1 MEVVLETKNL
11 CKSFGAVMVN
21 DKINLTLHRGEIM
34 AVLGENGSGKTTL
47 INMIGGIYY
56 PDSGSIYYENKRVE
70 IRSPKDAD
78 RLGIGV
84 VHQHFKLVSSMDAVE
99 NIEIALSDKEYK
111 NKADIRK
118 RITDVAKKYGFTVNP
133 DKKICDMSVSEKQ
146 TVEIIKAIK
155 NFINE
160 YKKGTNPKGIYL
172 HGSFGSG
179 KTYLISAL
187 FNELAKSGTT
197 SVIIHTPELLRSLKD
212 SFSTDYS
219 EKFYLLKHTPL
230 LLLDDIGAEYLTAW
244 GRDEV
249 IEPILQYR
257 MDEGLPTFFT
267 SNFTILELEKHFTT
281 ASNSID
287 KVKARRIIER
297 IKQLSVEVELISKN
311 LR

>member
-1 MEVVLETKNL
+1 MEKIDKFLNSKISTSIKQNYIKALEDEAFRRLITQYKIDEEVGMKYTSRLMDSSKEHTNCSNCPSLAACSNSVRGFCLTPKQNKNTINFSYDI
-11 CKSFGAVMVN
+11 CKYL
-21 DKINLTLHRGEIM
+21 KKEEYR
-34 AVLGENGSGKTTL
+34 EN
-47 INMIGGIYY
+47 
-56 PDSGSIYYENKRVE
+56 VQ
-70 IRSPKDAD
+70 
-78 RLGIGV
+78 V
-84 VHQHFKLVSSMDAVE
+84 F
-99 NIEIALSDKEYK
+99 
-111 NKADIRK
+111 
-118 RITDVAKKYGFTVNP
+118 DVAKDIKNASIKNIYTN
-133 DKKICDMSVSEKQ
+133 DKNRI
-146 TVEIIKAIK
+146 EIIKAIK

-160 YKKGTNPKGIYL
+160 YKKGNNPKGIYL

>member
-1 MEVVLETKNL
+1 MEKIDKFLNSKISTSIKQNYIKALEDESFRRLITQYKIDEEVGMKYTSRIMDSSKEHTNCSNCPSLAACSNSVRGFCLTPKQNKNTINFSYDM
-11 CKSFGAVMVN
+11 CKYL
-21 DKINLTLHRGEIM
+21 KKEEYR
-34 AVLGENGSGKTTL
+34 EN
-47 INMIGGIYY
+47 
-56 PDSGSIYYENKRVE
+56 VQ
-70 IRSPKDAD
+70 
-78 RLGIGV
+78 V
-84 VHQHFKLVSSMDAVE
+84 F
-99 NIEIALSDKEYK
+99 
-111 NKADIRK
+111 
-118 RITDVAKKYGFTVNP
+118 DVAKDIKNASIKNIYTN
-133 DKKICDMSVSEKQ
+133 DKNRI
-146 TVEIIKAIK
+146 EIIKAIK

-311 LR
+311 LRWNIE

>member
-1 MEVVLETKNL
+1 MEKIDKFLNSKISTSIKQNYIKALEDEAFRRLITQYKIDEEVGMKYTSRLMDSSKEHTNCSNCPSLAACSNSVRGFCLTPKQNKNTINFSYDM
-11 CKSFGAVMVN
+11 CKYL
-21 DKINLTLHRGEIM
+21 KKEEYR
-34 AVLGENGSGKTTL
+34 EN
-47 INMIGGIYY
+47 
-56 PDSGSIYYENKRVE
+56 VQ
-70 IRSPKDAD
+70 
-78 RLGIGV
+78 V
-84 VHQHFKLVSSMDAVE
+84 F
-99 NIEIALSDKEYK
+99 
-111 NKADIRK
+111 
-118 RITDVAKKYGFTVNP
+118 DVAKDIKNASIKNIYTN
-133 DKKICDMSVSEKQ
+133 DKNRI
-146 TVEIIKAIK
+146 EIIKAIK

-257 MDEGLPTFFT
+257 MVEGLTTFFT

-281 ASNSID
+281 VSNSID

>member
-1 MEVVLETKNL
+1 MEKIDKFLNSKISTSIKQNYIKALEDEAFRRLITQYKIDEEVGMKYTSRLMDSSKEHTNCSNCPSLAACSNSVRGFCLTPKQNKNTINFSYDM
-11 CKSFGAVMVN
+11 CKYL
-21 DKINLTLHRGEIM
+21 KKEEYR
-34 AVLGENGSGKTTL
+34 EN
-47 INMIGGIYY
+47 
-56 PDSGSIYYENKRVE
+56 VQ
-70 IRSPKDAD
+70 
-78 RLGIGV
+78 V
-84 VHQHFKLVSSMDAVE
+84 F
-99 NIEIALSDKEYK
+99 
-111 NKADIRK
+111 
-118 RITDVAKKYGFTVNP
+118 DVAKDIKNASIKNIYTN
-133 DKKICDMSVSEKQ
+133 DKNRI
-146 TVEIIKAIK
+146 EIIKAIK

>member
-1 MEVVLETKNL
+1 MEKIDKFLNSKISTSIKQNYIKALEDEAFRRLITQYKIDEEVGMKYTSRLMDSSKEHTNCSNCPSLAACSNSVRGFCLTPKQNKNTINFSYDM
-11 CKSFGAVMVN
+11 CKYL
-21 DKINLTLHRGEIM
+21 KKEEYR
-34 AVLGENGSGKTTL
+34 EN
-47 INMIGGIYY
+47 
-56 PDSGSIYYENKRVE
+56 VQ
-70 IRSPKDAD
+70 
-78 RLGIGV
+78 V
-84 VHQHFKLVSSMDAVE
+84 F
-99 NIEIALSDKEYK
+99 
-111 NKADIRK
+111 
-118 RITDVAKKYGFTVNP
+118 DVAKDIKNASIKNIYTN
-133 DKKICDMSVSEKQ
+133 DKNRI
-146 TVEIIKAIK
+146 EIIKAIK

-160 YKKGTNPKGIYL
+160 YKKGNNPKGIYL

-187 FNELAKSGTT
+187 FNELAKSETT

-311 LR
+311 LRWNIE

>member
-1 MEVVLETKNL
+1 MEKIDKFLNSKISTSIKQNYIKALEDEAFRRLITQYKIDEEVGMKYTSRLMDSSKEHTNCSNCPSLAACSNSVRGFCLTPKQNKNTINFSYDM
-11 CKSFGAVMVN
+11 CKYL
-21 DKINLTLHRGEIM
+21 KKEEYR
-34 AVLGENGSGKTTL
+34 ENVQ
-47 INMIGGIYY
+47 I
-56 PDSGSIYYENKRVE
+56 
-70 IRSPKDAD
+70 
-78 RLGIGV
+78 
-84 VHQHFKLVSSMDAVE
+84 F
-99 NIEIALSDKEYK
+99 
-111 NKADIRK
+111 
-118 RITDVAKKYGFTVNP
+118 DVAKDIKNASIKNIYTN
-133 DKKICDMSVSEKQ
+133 DKNRI
-146 TVEIIKAIK
+146 EIIKAIK

-160 YKKGTNPKGIYL
+160 YKKGNNPKGIYL

-179 KTYLISAL
+179 KTYLISTL

-257 MDEGLPTFFT
+257 MDEELPTFFT

>member
-1 MEVVLETKNL
+1 MEKIDKFLNSKISTSIKQNYIKALEDEAFRRLITQYKIDEEVGMKYTSRLMDSSKEHTNCSNCPSLAACSNSVRGFCLTPKQNKNTINFSYDM
-11 CKSFGAVMVN
+11 CKYL
-21 DKINLTLHRGEIM
+21 KKEEYR
-34 AVLGENGSGKTTL
+34 ENVQ
-47 INMIGGIYY
+47 I
-56 PDSGSIYYENKRVE
+56 
-70 IRSPKDAD
+70 
-78 RLGIGV
+78 
-84 VHQHFKLVSSMDAVE
+84 F
-99 NIEIALSDKEYK
+99 
-111 NKADIRK
+111 
-118 RITDVAKKYGFTVNP
+118 DVAKDIKNASIKNIYTN
-133 DKKICDMSVSEKQ
+133 DKNRI
-146 TVEIIKAIK
+146 EIIKAIK

-257 MDEGLPTFFT
+257 MDEELPTFFT

>member
-1 MEVVLETKNL
+1 MEKIDKFLNSKISTSIKQNYIKALEDEEFRRLITQYKIDEEVGMKYTSRLMDSSKEHTNCSNCPSLAACSNSVRGFCLTPKQNKNTINFSYDM
-11 CKSFGAVMVN
+11 CKYL
-21 DKINLTLHRGEIM
+21 KKEEYR
-34 AVLGENGSGKTTL
+34 EN
-47 INMIGGIYY
+47 
-56 PDSGSIYYENKRVE
+56 VQ
-70 IRSPKDAD
+70 
-78 RLGIGV
+78 V
-84 VHQHFKLVSSMDAVE
+84 F
-99 NIEIALSDKEYK
+99 
-111 NKADIRK
+111 
-118 RITDVAKKYGFTVNP
+118 DVAKDIKNASIKNIYTN
-133 DKKICDMSVSEKQ
+133 DKNRI
-146 TVEIIKAIK
+146 EIIKAIK

-187 FNELAKSGTT
+187 FNELAKSRTT

-311 LR
+311 LRWNIE

>member
-1 MEVVLETKNL
+1 MEKIDKFLNSKISTSIKQNYIKALEYEAFRRLITQYKIDEEVGMKYTSRLMDSSKEHTNCSNCPSLAACSNSVRGFCLTPKQNKNTINFSYDM
-11 CKSFGAVMVN
+11 CKYL
-21 DKINLTLHRGEIM
+21 KKEEYR
-34 AVLGENGSGKTTL
+34 EN
-47 INMIGGIYY
+47 
-56 PDSGSIYYENKRVE
+56 VQ
-70 IRSPKDAD
+70 
-78 RLGIGV
+78 V
-84 VHQHFKLVSSMDAVE
+84 F
-99 NIEIALSDKEYK
+99 
-111 NKADIRK
+111 
-118 RITDVAKKYGFTVNP
+118 DVAKDIKNASIKNIYTN
-133 DKKICDMSVSEKQ
+133 DKNRI
-146 TVEIIKAIK
+146 EIIKAIK

>member
-1 MEVVLETKNL
+1 MEKIDKFLNSKISTSIKQNYIKALEDEAFRRLITQYKIDEEVGMKYTSRLMDSSKEHTNCSNCPSLAACSNSVRGFCLTPKQNKNTINFSYGM
-11 CKSFGAVMVN
+11 CKYL
-21 DKINLTLHRGEIM
+21 KKEEYR
-34 AVLGENGSGKTTL
+34 EN
-47 INMIGGIYY
+47 
-56 PDSGSIYYENKRVE
+56 VQ
-70 IRSPKDAD
+70 
-78 RLGIGV
+78 V
-84 VHQHFKLVSSMDAVE
+84 F
-99 NIEIALSDKEYK
+99 
-111 NKADIRK
+111 
-118 RITDVAKKYGFTVNP
+118 DVAKDIKNASIKNIYTN
-133 DKKICDMSVSEKQ
+133 DKNRI
-146 TVEIIKAIK
+146 EIIKAIK

-160 YKKGTNPKGIYL
+160 YKKGNNPKGIYL

-187 FNELAKSGTT
+187 FNELAKSETT

>member
-1 MEVVLETKNL
+1 MEKIDKFLNSKISTSIKQNYIKALEDEAFRKLITQYKIDEEVGMKYTSRLMDSSKEHTNCSNCPSLAACSNSVRGFCLTPKQNKNT
-11 CKSFGAVMVN
+11 
-21 DKINLTLHRGEIM
+21 INFSYDMCNYLKKEEYR
-34 AVLGENGSGKTTL
+34 EN
-47 INMIGGIYY
+47 
-56 PDSGSIYYENKRVE
+56 VQ
-70 IRSPKDAD
+70 
-78 RLGIGV
+78 V
-84 VHQHFKLVSSMDAVE
+84 F
-99 NIEIALSDKEYK
+99 
-111 NKADIRK
+111 
-118 RITDVAKKYGFTVNP
+118 DVAKDIKNASIKNIYTN
-133 DKKICDMSVSEKQ
+133 DKNRI
-146 TVEIIKAIK
+146 EIIKAIK

-160 YKKGTNPKGIYL
+160 YKKGNNPKGIYL

-187 FNELAKSGTT
+187 FNELAKSRTT

>member
-1 MEVVLETKNL
+1 MEKIDKFLNSKISTSIKQNYIKALEDETFRRLITQYKIDEEVGMKYTSRLMDSSKEHTNCSNCPSLAACSNSVRGFCLTPKQNKNTINFSYDM
-11 CKSFGAVMVN
+11 CKYL
-21 DKINLTLHRGEIM
+21 KKEEYR
-34 AVLGENGSGKTTL
+34 EN
-47 INMIGGIYY
+47 
-56 PDSGSIYYENKRVE
+56 VQ
-70 IRSPKDAD
+70 
-78 RLGIGV
+78 V
-84 VHQHFKLVSSMDAVE
+84 F
-99 NIEIALSDKEYK
+99 
-111 NKADIRK
+111 
-118 RITDVAKKYGFTVNP
+118 DVAKDIKNASIKNIYTN
-133 DKKICDMSVSEKQ
+133 DKNRI
-146 TVEIIKAIK
+146 EIIKAIK

>member
-1 MEVVLETKNL
+1 MEKIDKFLNSKISTSIKQNYIKALEDEAFRRLITQYKIDEEVGMKYTSRLMDSSKEHTNCSNCPYLAACSNSVRGFCLTPKQNKNTINFSYDM
-11 CKSFGAVMVN
+11 CKYL
-21 DKINLTLHRGEIM
+21 KKEEYR
-34 AVLGENGSGKTTL
+34 ENVQ
-47 INMIGGIYY
+47 I
-56 PDSGSIYYENKRVE
+56 
-70 IRSPKDAD
+70 
-78 RLGIGV
+78 
-84 VHQHFKLVSSMDAVE
+84 F
-99 NIEIALSDKEYK
+99 
-111 NKADIRK
+111 
-118 RITDVAKKYGFTVNP
+118 DVAKDIKNASIKNIYTN
-133 DKKICDMSVSEKQ
+133 DKNRI
-146 TVEIIKAIK
+146 EIIKAIK

-311 LR
+311 LRWNIE

>member
-1 MEVVLETKNL
+1 MEKIDKFLNSKISTSIKQNYIKALEDEAFRRLITQYKIDEEVGMKYTSRLMDSSKEHTNCSNCPSLAACSNSVRGFCLTPKQNKNTINFSYGM
-11 CKSFGAVMVN
+11 CKYL
-21 DKINLTLHRGEIM
+21 KKEEYR
-34 AVLGENGSGKTTL
+34 EN
-47 INMIGGIYY
+47 
-56 PDSGSIYYENKRVE
+56 VQ
-70 IRSPKDAD
+70 
-78 RLGIGV
+78 V
-84 VHQHFKLVSSMDAVE
+84 F
-99 NIEIALSDKEYK
+99 
-111 NKADIRK
+111 
-118 RITDVAKKYGFTVNP
+118 DVAKDIKNASIKNIYTN
-133 DKKICDMSVSEKQ
+133 DKNRI
-146 TVEIIKAIK
+146 EIIKAIK

-160 YKKGTNPKGIYL
+160 YKKGNNPKGIYL

-187 FNELAKSGTT
+187 FNELAKSRTT

>member
-1 MEVVLETKNL
+1 MEKIDKFLNSKISTSIKQNYIKALEDEAFRKLITQYKIDEEVGMKYTSRLMDSSKEHTNCSNCPSLAACSNSVRGFCLTPKQNKNTINFSYDM
-11 CKSFGAVMVN
+11 CKYL
-21 DKINLTLHRGEIM
+21 KKEEYR
-34 AVLGENGSGKTTL
+34 ENVQ
-47 INMIGGIYY
+47 I
-56 PDSGSIYYENKRVE
+56 
-70 IRSPKDAD
+70 
-78 RLGIGV
+78 
-84 VHQHFKLVSSMDAVE
+84 F
-99 NIEIALSDKEYK
+99 
-111 NKADIRK
+111 
-118 RITDVAKKYGFTVNP
+118 DVAKDIKNASIKNIYTN
-133 DKKICDMSVSEKQ
+133 DKNRI
-146 TVEIIKAIK
+146 EIIKAIK

-219 EKFYLLKHTPL
+219 EKFYLLKHTSL

-311 LR
+311 LRWNIE

>member
-1 MEVVLETKNL
+1 MEKIDKFLNSKISTSIKQNYIKALEDESFRRLITQYKIDEEVGMKYTSRLMDSSKEHTNCSNCPSLAACSNSVRGFCLTPKQNKNTINFSYDM
-11 CKSFGAVMVN
+11 CKYL
-21 DKINLTLHRGEIM
+21 KKEEYR
-34 AVLGENGSGKTTL
+34 EN
-47 INMIGGIYY
+47 
-56 PDSGSIYYENKRVE
+56 VQ
-70 IRSPKDAD
+70 
-78 RLGIGV
+78 V
-84 VHQHFKLVSSMDAVE
+84 F
-99 NIEIALSDKEYK
+99 
-111 NKADIRK
+111 
-118 RITDVAKKYGFTVNP
+118 DVAKDIKNASIKNIYTN
-133 DKKICDMSVSEKQ
+133 DKNRI
-146 TVEIIKAIK
+146 EIIKAIK

-311 LR
+311 LRWNIE

>member
-1 MEVVLETKNL
+1 MEKIDKFLNSKISTSIKQNYINALEDEAFRRLNTQYKIDEEVGMKYTSRLMDSSKEHTNCSNCPSLAACSNSVRGFCLTPKQNKNTINFSYDM
-11 CKSFGAVMVN
+11 CKYL
-21 DKINLTLHRGEIM
+21 KKEEYR
-34 AVLGENGSGKTTL
+34 ENVQ
-47 INMIGGIYY
+47 I
-56 PDSGSIYYENKRVE
+56 
-70 IRSPKDAD
+70 
-78 RLGIGV
+78 
-84 VHQHFKLVSSMDAVE
+84 F
-99 NIEIALSDKEYK
+99 
-111 NKADIRK
+111 
-118 RITDVAKKYGFTVNP
+118 DVAKDIKNASIKNIYTN
-133 DKKICDMSVSEKQ
+133 DKNRI
-146 TVEIIKAIK
+146 EIIKAIK

-311 LR
+311 LRWNIE

>member
-1 MEVVLETKNL
+1 MEKIDKFLNSKISTSIKQNYIKALEDEAFRKLITQYKIDEEVGMKYTSRLMDSSKEHTNCSNCPSLAACSNSVRGFCLTPKQNKNTINFSYDM
-11 CKSFGAVMVN
+11 CKYL
-21 DKINLTLHRGEIM
+21 KKEEYR
-34 AVLGENGSGKTTL
+34 EN
-47 INMIGGIYY
+47 
-56 PDSGSIYYENKRVE
+56 VQ
-70 IRSPKDAD
+70 
-78 RLGIGV
+78 V
-84 VHQHFKLVSSMDAVE
+84 F
-99 NIEIALSDKEYK
+99 
-111 NKADIRK
+111 
-118 RITDVAKKYGFTVNP
+118 DVAKDIKNASIKNIYTN
-133 DKKICDMSVSEKQ
+133 DKNRI
-146 TVEIIKAIK
+146 EIIKAIK

-160 YKKGTNPKGIYL
+160 YKKGNNPKGIYL

>member
-1 MEVVLETKNL
+1 MEKIDKFLNSKISTSIKQNYIKALEDEAFRRLITQYKIDEEVGMKYTSRLMDSSKEHTNCSNCPSLAACSNSVRGFCLTPKQNKNTINFSYDM
-11 CKSFGAVMVN
+11 CKYL
-21 DKINLTLHRGEIM
+21 KKEEYR
-34 AVLGENGSGKTTL
+34 ENVQ
-47 INMIGGIYY
+47 I
-56 PDSGSIYYENKRVE
+56 
-70 IRSPKDAD
+70 
-78 RLGIGV
+78 
-84 VHQHFKLVSSMDAVE
+84 F
-99 NIEIALSDKEYK
+99 
-111 NKADIRK
+111 
-118 RITDVAKKYGFTVNP
+118 DVAKDIKNASIKNIYTN
-133 DKKICDMSVSEKQ
+133 DKNRI
-146 TVEIIKAIK
+146 EIIKAIK

-160 YKKGTNPKGIYL
+160 YKKGNNPKGIYL

-257 MDEGLPTFFT
+257 MDEELPTFFT

-311 LR
+311 LRWNIE

>member
-1 MEVVLETKNL
+1 MEKIDKFLNSKISTSIKQNYIKALEDEAFRRLITQYKIDEEVGMKYTSRLMDSSKEHTNCSNCPSLAACSNSVRGFCLTPKQNKNTINFSYDM
-11 CKSFGAVMVN
+11 CKYL
-21 DKINLTLHRGEIM
+21 KKEEYR
-34 AVLGENGSGKTTL
+34 ENVQ
-47 INMIGGIYY
+47 I
-56 PDSGSIYYENKRVE
+56 
-70 IRSPKDAD
+70 
-78 RLGIGV
+78 
-84 VHQHFKLVSSMDAVE
+84 F
-99 NIEIALSDKEYK
+99 
-111 NKADIRK
+111 
-118 RITDVAKKYGFTVNP
+118 DVAKDIKNASIKNIYTN
-133 DKKICDMSVSEKQ
+133 DKNRI
-146 TVEIIKAIK
+146 EIIKAIK

-160 YKKGTNPKGIYL
+160 YKKGTNSKGIYL

-311 LR
+311 LRWNIE

>member
-1 MEVVLETKNL
+1 MEKIDKFLNSKISTSIKQNYIKALEDEAFRRLITQYKIDEEVGMKYTSRLMDSSKEHTNCSNCPSLAACSNSVRGFCLTPKQNKNTINFSYDM
-11 CKSFGAVMVN
+11 CKYL
-21 DKINLTLHRGEIM
+21 KKEEYR
-34 AVLGENGSGKTTL
+34 
-47 INMIGGIYY
+47 
-56 PDSGSIYYENKRVE
+56 
-70 IRSPKDAD
+70 
-78 RLGIGV
+78 
-84 VHQHFKLVSSMDAVE
+84 E
-99 NIEIALSDKEYK
+99 NIQVF
-111 NKADIRK
+111 
-118 RITDVAKKYGFTVNP
+118 DVAKDIKNASIKNIYTN
-133 DKKICDMSVSEKQ
+133 DKNRI
-146 TVEIIKAIK
+146 EIIKAIK

>member
-1 MEVVLETKNL
+1 MEKIDKFLNSKISTSIKQNYIKALEDEAFRRLITQYKIDEEVGMKYTSRLMDSSKEHTNCSNCSSLAACSNSVRGFCLTPKQNKNTINFSYGM
-11 CKSFGAVMVN
+11 CKYL
-21 DKINLTLHRGEIM
+21 KKEEYR
-34 AVLGENGSGKTTL
+34 EN
-47 INMIGGIYY
+47 
-56 PDSGSIYYENKRVE
+56 VQ
-70 IRSPKDAD
+70 
-78 RLGIGV
+78 V
-84 VHQHFKLVSSMDAVE
+84 F
-99 NIEIALSDKEYK
+99 
-111 NKADIRK
+111 
-118 RITDVAKKYGFTVNP
+118 DVAKDIKNASIKNIYTN
-133 DKKICDMSVSEKQ
+133 DKNRI
-146 TVEIIKAIK
+146 EIIKAIK

-257 MDEGLPTFFT
+257 MDEELPTFFT

>member
-1 MEVVLETKNL
+1 MEKIDKFLNSKISTSIKQNYIKALEDEAFRRLITQYKIDEEVGMKYTSRLMDSSKEHTNCSNCPSLAACSNSVRGFCLTPKQNKNTINFSYDM
-11 CKSFGAVMVN
+11 CKYL
-21 DKINLTLHRGEIM
+21 KKEEYR
-34 AVLGENGSGKTTL
+34 EN
-47 INMIGGIYY
+47 
-56 PDSGSIYYENKRVE
+56 VQ
-70 IRSPKDAD
+70 
-78 RLGIGV
+78 V
-84 VHQHFKLVSSMDAVE
+84 F
-99 NIEIALSDKEYK
+99 
-111 NKADIRK
+111 
-118 RITDVAKKYGFTVNP
+118 DVAKDIKNASIKNIYTN
-133 DKKICDMSVSEKQ
+133 DKNRI
-146 TVEIIKAIK
+146 EIIKAIK

-257 MDEGLPTFFT
+257 MDEGLATFFT

-311 LR
+311 LRWNIE

>member
-1 MEVVLETKNL
+1 MEKIDKFLNSKISTSIKQNYIKALEDEAFRRLITQYKIDEEVGMKYTSRLMDSSKEHTNCSNCPSLAACSNSVRGFCLTPKQNKNIINFSYDM
-11 CKSFGAVMVN
+11 CKYL
-21 DKINLTLHRGEIM
+21 KKEEYR
-34 AVLGENGSGKTTL
+34 EN
-47 INMIGGIYY
+47 
-56 PDSGSIYYENKRVE
+56 VQ
-70 IRSPKDAD
+70 
-78 RLGIGV
+78 V
-84 VHQHFKLVSSMDAVE
+84 F
-99 NIEIALSDKEYK
+99 
-111 NKADIRK
+111 
-118 RITDVAKKYGFTVNP
+118 DVAKDIKNASIKNIYTN
-133 DKKICDMSVSEKQ
+133 DKNRI
-146 TVEIIKAIK
+146 EIIKAIK

>member
-1 MEVVLETKNL
+1 MEKIDKFLNSKISTSIKQNYIKALEDEAFRRLITQYKIDEEVGMKYTSRLMDSSKEHTNCSNCPSLAACSNSVRGFCLTPKQNKNTINFSYDM
-11 CKSFGAVMVN
+11 CKYL
-21 DKINLTLHRGEIM
+21 KKEEYR
-34 AVLGENGSGKTTL
+34 EN
-47 INMIGGIYY
+47 
-56 PDSGSIYYENKRVE
+56 VQ
-70 IRSPKDAD
+70 
-78 RLGIGV
+78 V
-84 VHQHFKLVSSMDAVE
+84 F
-99 NIEIALSDKEYK
+99 
-111 NKADIRK
+111 
-118 RITDVAKKYGFTVNP
+118 DVAKDIKNASIRNIYTN
-133 DKKICDMSVSEKQ
+133 DKNRI
-146 TVEIIKAIK
+146 EIIKAIK

-267 SNFTILELEKHFTT
+267 SNFTVLELEKHFTT

>member
-1 MEVVLETKNL
+1 MEKIDKFLNSKISTSIKQNYIKALEDEEFRRLITQYKIDEEVGMKYTSRLMDSSKEHTNCSNCPSLAACSNSVRGFCLTPKQNKNTINFSYDM
-11 CKSFGAVMVN
+11 CKYL
-21 DKINLTLHRGEIM
+21 KKEEYR
-34 AVLGENGSGKTTL
+34 EN
-47 INMIGGIYY
+47 
-56 PDSGSIYYENKRVE
+56 VQ
-70 IRSPKDAD
+70 
-78 RLGIGV
+78 V
-84 VHQHFKLVSSMDAVE
+84 F
-99 NIEIALSDKEYK
+99 
-111 NKADIRK
+111 
-118 RITDVAKKYGFTVNP
+118 DVAKDIKNASIKNIYTN
-133 DKKICDMSVSEKQ
+133 DKNRI
-146 TVEIIKAIK
+146 EIIKAIK

-160 YKKGTNPKGIYL
+160 YKKGNNPKGIYL

-187 FNELAKSGTT
+187 FNELAKSRTT

>member
-1 MEVVLETKNL
+1 MEKIDKFLNSKISTSIKQNYIKALEDEAFRKLITQYKIDEEVGMKYTSRLMDSSKEHTNCSNCPSLAACSNSVRGFCLTPKQNKNTINFSYDM
-11 CKSFGAVMVN
+11 CKYL
-21 DKINLTLHRGEIM
+21 KKEEYR
-34 AVLGENGSGKTTL
+34 ENVQ
-47 INMIGGIYY
+47 I
-56 PDSGSIYYENKRVE
+56 
-70 IRSPKDAD
+70 
-78 RLGIGV
+78 
-84 VHQHFKLVSSMDAVE
+84 F
-99 NIEIALSDKEYK
+99 
-111 NKADIRK
+111 
-118 RITDVAKKYGFTVNP
+118 DVAKDIKNASIKNIYTN
-133 DKKICDMSVSEKQ
+133 DKNRI
-146 TVEIIKAIK
+146 EIIKAIK

>member
-1 MEVVLETKNL
+1 MKKIDKFLNSKISTSIKQNYIKALEDEAFRRLITQYKIDEEVGMKYTSRLMDSSKEHTNCSNCPSLAACSNSVRGFCLTPKQNKNTINFSYDM
-11 CKSFGAVMVN
+11 CKYL
-21 DKINLTLHRGEIM
+21 KKEEYR
-34 AVLGENGSGKTTL
+34 EN
-47 INMIGGIYY
+47 
-56 PDSGSIYYENKRVE
+56 VQ
-70 IRSPKDAD
+70 
-78 RLGIGV
+78 V
-84 VHQHFKLVSSMDAVE
+84 F
-99 NIEIALSDKEYK
+99 
-111 NKADIRK
+111 
-118 RITDVAKKYGFTVNP
+118 DVAKDIKNASIKNIYTN
-133 DKKICDMSVSEKQ
+133 DKNRI
-146 TVEIIKAIK
+146 EIIKAIK

-187 FNELAKSGTT
+187 FNELAKSRTT

>member
-1 MEVVLETKNL
+1 MEKIDKFLNSKISTSIKQNYIKALEDEAFRRLITQYKIDEEVGMKYTSRLMDSSKEHTNCSNCPSLAACSNSVRGFCLTPKQNKNTINFSYDM
-11 CKSFGAVMVN
+11 CKYL
-21 DKINLTLHRGEIM
+21 KKEEYR
-34 AVLGENGSGKTTL
+34 EN
-47 INMIGGIYY
+47 
-56 PDSGSIYYENKRVE
+56 VQ
-70 IRSPKDAD
+70 
-78 RLGIGV
+78 V
-84 VHQHFKLVSSMDAVE
+84 F
-99 NIEIALSDKEYK
+99 
-111 NKADIRK
+111 
-118 RITDVAKKYGFTVNP
+118 DVAKDIKNASIKNIYTN
-133 DKKICDMSVSEKQ
+133 DKNRI
-146 TVEIIKAIK
+146 EIIKAIK

-212 SFSTDYS
+212 SFSTNYS

-311 LR
+311 LRWNIE

>member
-1 MEVVLETKNL
+1 MEKIDKFLNSKISTSIKQNYIKALEDEAFRRLITQYKIDEEVGMKYTSRLMDSSKEHTNCSNCPSLAACSNSVRGFCLTPKQNKNTINFSYDM
-11 CKSFGAVMVN
+11 CKYL
-21 DKINLTLHRGEIM
+21 KKEEYR
-34 AVLGENGSGKTTL
+34 EN
-47 INMIGGIYY
+47 
-56 PDSGSIYYENKRVE
+56 VQ
-70 IRSPKDAD
+70 
-78 RLGIGV
+78 V
-84 VHQHFKLVSSMDAVE
+84 F
-99 NIEIALSDKEYK
+99 
-111 NKADIRK
+111 
-118 RITDVAKKYGFTVNP
+118 DVAKDIKNASIKNIYTN
-133 DKKICDMSVSEKQ
+133 DKNRI
-146 TVEIIKAIK
+146 EIIKAIK

-160 YKKGTNPKGIYL
+160 YKKGNNPKGIYL

-187 FNELAKSGTT
+187 FNELAKGGTT

>member
-1 MEVVLETKNL
+1 MEKIDKFLNSKISTSIKQNYIKALEDEAFRRLITQYKIDEEVGMKYTSRLMDSSKEHTNCSNCPSLAACSNSVRGFCLIPKQNKNTINFSYDM
-11 CKSFGAVMVN
+11 CKYL
-21 DKINLTLHRGEIM
+21 KKEEYR
-34 AVLGENGSGKTTL
+34 EN
-47 INMIGGIYY
+47 
-56 PDSGSIYYENKRVE
+56 VQ
-70 IRSPKDAD
+70 
-78 RLGIGV
+78 V
-84 VHQHFKLVSSMDAVE
+84 F
-99 NIEIALSDKEYK
+99 
-111 NKADIRK
+111 
-118 RITDVAKKYGFTVNP
+118 DVAKDIKNASIKNIYTN
-133 DKKICDMSVSEKQ
+133 DKNRI
-146 TVEIIKAIK
+146 EIIKAIK

-311 LR
+311 LRWNIE

>member
-1 MEVVLETKNL
+1 MEKIDKFLNSKISTSIKQNYIKALEDEAFRKLITQYKIDEEVGMKYTSRLMDSSKEHTNCSNCPSLAACSNSVRGFCLTPKQNKNTINFSYDM
-11 CKSFGAVMVN
+11 CKYL
-21 DKINLTLHRGEIM
+21 KKEEYR
-34 AVLGENGSGKTTL
+34 EN
-47 INMIGGIYY
+47 
-56 PDSGSIYYENKRVE
+56 VQ
-70 IRSPKDAD
+70 
-78 RLGIGV
+78 V
-84 VHQHFKLVSSMDAVE
+84 F
-99 NIEIALSDKEYK
+99 
-111 NKADIRK
+111 
-118 RITDVAKKYGFTVNP
+118 DVAKDIKNASIKNIYTN
-133 DKKICDMSVSEKQ
+133 DKNRI
-146 TVEIIKAIK
+146 EIIKAIK

-311 LR
+311 LRWNIEYF

>member
-1 MEVVLETKNL
+1 MEKIDKFLNSKISTSIKQNYIKALEDEAFRRLITQYKIDEEVGMKYTSRLMDSSKEHTNCSNCPSLAACSNSVRGFCLTPKQNKNTINFSYDM
-11 CKSFGAVMVN
+11 CKYL
-21 DKINLTLHRGEIM
+21 KKEEYR
-34 AVLGENGSGKTTL
+34 EN
-47 INMIGGIYY
+47 
-56 PDSGSIYYENKRVE
+56 VQ
-70 IRSPKDAD
+70 
-78 RLGIGV
+78 V
-84 VHQHFKLVSSMDAVE
+84 F
-99 NIEIALSDKEYK
+99 
-111 NKADIRK
+111 
-118 RITDVAKKYGFTVNP
+118 DVAKDIKNASIKNIYTN
-133 DKKICDMSVSEKQ
+133 DKNRI
-146 TVEIIKAIK
+146 EIIKAIK

-160 YKKGTNPKGIYL
+160 YKKGNNPKGIYL

-187 FNELAKSGTT
+187 FNELAKSRTT

-311 LR
+311 LRWNIE